1 MGERGRGR
9 FLGGVV
15 AEGGSLKRDRGR
27 GSEGVSGYAERVGW
41 RRRWVG
47 SQRG

>member
-27 GSEGVSGYAERVGW
+27 GSEGVGGYARNGLDGGEDG
-41 RRRWVG
+41 
-47 SQRG
+47 